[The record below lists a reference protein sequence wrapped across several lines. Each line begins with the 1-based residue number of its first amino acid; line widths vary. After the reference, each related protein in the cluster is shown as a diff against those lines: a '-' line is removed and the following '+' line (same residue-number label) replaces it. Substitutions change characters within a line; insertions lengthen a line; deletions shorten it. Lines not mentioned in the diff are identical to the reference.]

1 MLIQSASPLITA
13 KQEESKSKAF
23 KSVRQ
28 RQQSR
33 EIERDRELRRGEEGI
48 KIEKKE
54 VRTALRPT
62 GHRCT
67 NRPKNENGTSHPD
80 NPLTLTVG

>member
-48 KIEKKE
+48 KIEKKRLE
-54 VRTALRPT
+54 QPYVPQAIGARIDQRMKM
-62 GHRCT
+62 G
-67 NRPKNENGTSHPD
+67 
-80 NPLTLTVG
+80 PLTQTIH